1 MEKLK
6 TLPLEHLISY
16 LYPSLYP
23 VHVDIDWQNEDWPK
37 PLQLTFA
44 NIERN
49 GVYLLDTYDSLYLY
63 ICKSVNP
70 QWLVDVLNVS
80 QWGHIP
86 DDGDSSAGI
95 TKQAKTSNSLAGL
108 NPVALSN
115 GTDFDEHEAIIPL
128 PENDNDSSTG
138 LRSFIDYLLESRPIK
153 PHFVILR

>member
-1 MEKLK
+1 MK
-6 TLPLEHLISY
+6 TLPLDQLISY
-16 LYPSLYP
+16 IYPNLYP

-80 QWGHIP
+80 QWSQIP
-86 DDGDSSAGI
+86 DDGDTNAGVS
-95 TKQAKTSNSLAGL
+95 KQVKTSNSLAGL
-108 NPVALSN
+108 NPAALSN
-115 GTDFDEHEAIIPL
+115 GTEFDEYGAIIPL
-128 PENDNDSSTG
+128 PENDNNSSIG
-138 LRSFIDYLLESRPIK
+138 LRTFIDYLLDSRPIK
-153 PHFVILR
+153 PHFLILR